1 MATRKKRHE
10 NSRCVRGDSVYTRSC
25 SRRHTKKPK
34 DTKKYIQV
42 KAFST
47 DSIDLV
53 DGSCPPSFRLLL
65 IYIYIYIYKCF
76 FFSLFLSSL
85 SLLLQERASGRLSD
99 RLATSP
105 HLIAFQS
112 FSSSSSPP
120 FSFSLS
126 FSRSLV
132 NIKRIYIYQ
141 HLSILYLGLLLR
153 ETGKSVDCVI
163 NRSARRVIFP
173 PLLLAAL

>member
-76 FFSLFLSSL
+76 FSLSLSLFSLASFTRKSLWATLGPASDLSSSYCLPVVLFFFFSSFFFFSLFFSFVGEYQKNIYIPASIDIVFRPTTKRDG
-85 SLLLQERASGRLSD
+85 ERA
-99 RLATSP
+99 
-105 HLIAFQS
+105 
-112 FSSSSSPP
+112 
-120 FSFSLS
+120 
-126 FSRSLV
+126 
-132 NIKRIYIYQ
+132 
-141 HLSILYLGLLLR
+141 
-153 ETGKSVDCVI
+153 
-163 NRSARRVIFP
+163 
-173 PLLLAAL
+173 

>member
-34 DTKKYIQV
+34 DTKKIYPGESLQHRLYRPCGWLVPSIFSPSSYIH
-42 KAFST
+42 
-47 DSIDLV
+47 
-53 DGSCPPSFRLLL
+53 
-65 IYIYIYIYKCF
+65 IYIYIYINVF
-76 FFSLFLSSL
+76 FLSLFLSSL

-112 FSSSSSPP
+112 FCSSSSPP

-132 NIKRIYIYQ
+132 NIKRIYIYT
-141 HLSILYLGLLLR
+141 SIYR
-153 ETGKSVDCVI
+153 YCI
-163 NRSARRVIFP
+163 
-173 PLLLAAL
+173 